1 MRRQSLSVVFAL
13 LAVPVLFAAATG
25 RSAEQRGVAKPPVD
39 LEGVGPHVGERVPDF
54 KLVDQTGEV
63 RTLKSVLGPKGALLV
78 FFRSADWCPY
88 CKTQLVELQS
98 RVKEL
103 EQEGLGVA
111 AISYDSREV
120 LADFAERRTITV
132 PLLSDPGSKTIKTYG
147 LLNTTLDASDDHYGI
162 AFPGTFVLG
171 ATGEVTERIFEE
183 RFEDRHTV
191 SSILV
196 ERGGTPSRPVT
207 TASTEHLDVETWA
220 SDAILVPGR
229 HVSLVLDIRPKAKM
243 HVYAPGAEGY
253 RVITLTLTEPPGVTT
268 KPASYPPSAIYYF
281 APLDE
286 HVPVYSEPFRLTQ
299 EIAVGASKEV
309 QATLAKRKTLT
320 INGQLDY
327 QACDDKLCY
336 RPASIPVSWSFT
348 VAPLER
354 K

>member
-1 MRRQSLSVVFAL
+1 MRRQALIVAFAL
-13 LAVPVLFAAATG
+13 LAVPVLFAASG
-25 RSAEQRGVAKPPVD
+25 QPAEQRGVAKPPVD
-39 LEGVGPHVGERVPDF
+39 IERVGPHVGARVPDF
-54 KLVDQTGEV
+54 KLVDQTGKA

-88 CKTQLVELQS
+88 CRTQLVELQS

-103 EQEGLGVA
+103 EQEGLGLA

-120 LADFAERRTITV
+120 LAEFAERRKITF

-147 LLNTTLDASDDHYGI
+147 LLNTTRHPSDDHSGV
-162 AFPGTFVLG
+162 AFPGTLVVD
-171 ATGEVTERIFEE
+171 ATGEVTDRIFEE
-183 RFEDRHTV
+183 RVEDRHTV

-196 ERGGTPSRPVT
+196 KRGGTPSRPVT

-220 SDAILVPGR
+220 SDATLVPGR

-253 RVITLTLTEPPGVTT
+253 RAITLTLTAPPGVTA
-268 KPASYPPSAIYYF
+268 KPAGYPPSAIYYF

-309 QATLAKRKTLT
+309 QTALAKRKTLT
-320 INGQLDY
+320 VDGRLDY

-336 RPASIPVSWSFT
+336 RPASVPVSWSFT